1 MEQNFNLYHIFYTVA
16 KCKNISGAARELF
29 ISQPAISKAISKL
42 EANLNTTLFLRSSRG
57 VKLTET
63 GEILFKQVETAF
75 AAISQG
81 EKQLQRIQ
89 KLGMGHLSI
98 GVSTTL
104 CKYIL
109 LPILQPFVKEN
120 PHIQISISCQSS
132 KETLEALNSGAIDI
146 GLVGATDSMEQ
157 NNSME
162 QNGFMERNGSAAS
175 INPAELK
182 DSIVSKGSIQKLI
195 FLPVM
200 EIQDIFV
207 TTRTY
212 LDHLKERI
220 PENSHL
226 SSRTAFAESTLML
239 LNKENMTRQYIDRY
253 LTRENLS
260 ASRMIEVTSLDL
272 LIEFA
277 KIDLGIACVIKDFV
291 REDLASGR
299 LVQLKMPVSIPKRQ
313 VGFAYPKSAS
323 IPASVQKF
331 LNFFEASAGQKP

>member
-16 KCKNISGAARELF
+16 KCRNISGAARELY

-42 EANLNTTLFLRSSRG
+42 EQNLNTTLFLRSSRG

-63 GEILFKQVETAF
+63 GEILYRQVESAF

-81 EKQLQRIQ
+81 EEQLMRIQ

-98 GVSTTL
+98 GVSNTL
-104 CKYIL
+104 CKYVL
-109 LPILQPFVKEN
+109 LPILQPFVKQN

-132 KETLEALNSGAIDI
+132 NETIAALENGSIDI
-146 GLVGATDSMEQ
+146 GLIGAAESME
-157 NNSME
+157 
-162 QNGFMERNGSAAS
+162 
-175 INPAELK
+175 
-182 DSIVSKGSIQKLI
+182 KLV
-195 FLPVM
+195 FLPVT

-220 PENSHL
+220 PANSHL
-226 SSRTAFAESTLML
+226 SSKTVLEESTLML
-239 LNKENMTRQYIDRY
+239 LNKENITRQYVDRY
-253 LTRENLS
+253 LSQENLTS
-260 ASRMIEVTSLDL
+260 SQMIEVTSLDL

-291 REDLASGR
+291 RDDLASGR

-313 VGFAYPKSAS
+313 IGFAYTKGSS
-323 IPASVQKF
+323 IPRSVQKF
-331 LNFFEASAGQKP
+331 LDFFEASADQTP

>member
-16 KCKNISGAARELF
+16 KCRNISGAARELY

-42 EANLNTTLFLRSSRG
+42 EQNLNTTLFLRSSRG

-63 GEILFKQVETAF
+63 GEILYRQVESAF

-81 EKQLQRIQ
+81 EEQLMRIQ

-98 GVSTTL
+98 GVSNTL
-104 CKYIL
+104 CKYVL
-109 LPILQPFVKEN
+109 LPILHPFVKQN

-132 KETLEALNSGAIDI
+132 NETIAALENGSIDI
-146 GLVGATDSMEQ
+146 GLIGAAESME
-157 NNSME
+157 
-162 QNGFMERNGSAAS
+162 
-175 INPAELK
+175 
-182 DSIVSKGSIQKLI
+182 KLV
-195 FLPVM
+195 FLPVT

-220 PENSHL
+220 PANSHL
-226 SSRTAFAESTLML
+226 SSKTVLEESTLML
-239 LNKENMTRQYIDRY
+239 LNKENITRQYVDRY
-253 LTRENLS
+253 LSQENLTS
-260 ASRMIEVTSLDL
+260 SQMIEVTSLDL

-291 REDLASGR
+291 RDDLASGR

-313 VGFAYPKSAS
+313 IGFAYTKGSS
-323 IPASVQKF
+323 IPRSVQKF
-331 LNFFEASAGQKP
+331 LDFFEASADQTP

>member
-16 KCKNISGAARELF
+16 KCKNISGAARELY

-42 EANLNTTLFLRSSRG
+42 EQNLNTTLFLRSSRG

-63 GEILFKQVETAF
+63 GEILFRQVESAF
-75 AAISQG
+75 AAISHG
-81 EKQLQRIQ
+81 EEQLMRMQ

-104 CKYIL
+104 CKYVL
-109 LPILQPFVKEN
+109 LPILQPFVKQN

-132 KETLEALNSGAIDI
+132 NETIAALENGSIDI
-146 GLVGATDSMEQ
+146 GLIGATDAME
-157 NNSME
+157 
-162 QNGFMERNGSAAS
+162 
-175 INPAELK
+175 
-182 DSIVSKGSIQKLI
+182 KLV

-220 PENSHL
+220 PAGCHL
-226 SSRTAFAESTLML
+226 SSKTVLAESTLML
-239 LNKENMTRQYIDRY
+239 LNKENITRQYVDRY
-253 LTRENLS
+253 LSQENLT
-260 ASRMIEVTSLDL
+260 ASQMIEVTSLDL

-291 REDLASGR
+291 REELASGR
-299 LVQLKMPVSIPKRQ
+299 LVQLKMPVSIPKRPI
-313 VGFAYPKSAS
+313 GFAYPGSS
-323 IPASVQKF
+323 IPQPVQKF
-331 LNFFEASAGQKP
+331 LDFFEASAVQTP

>member
-16 KCKNISGAARELF
+16 KCKNISGAARELY

-42 EANLNTTLFLRSSRG
+42 EQNLNVSLFLRSSRG
-57 VKLTET
+57 VTLTEA
-63 GEILFKQVETAF
+63 GKLLYRQVETAF
-75 AAISQG
+75 AAISKG
-81 EKQLQRIQ
+81 EEQLLRIR

-104 CKYIL
+104 CKYVL
-109 LPILQPFVKEN
+109 LPILKPFVKTH

-132 KETLEALNSGAIDI
+132 HETMEALENGTVDI
-146 GLVGATDSMEQ
+146 GLVGIPEPME
-157 NNSME
+157 
-162 QNGFMERNGSAAS
+162 
-175 INPAELK
+175 
-182 DSIVSKGSIQKLI
+182 KLV

-220 PENSHL
+220 PAGSHL
-226 SSRTAFAESTLML
+226 SARTVLAESTLML
-239 LNKENMTRQYIDRY
+239 LNKENLTRQYVDRY
-253 LTRENLS
+253 LTQENLS

-277 KIDLGIACVIKDFV
+277 KIDLGIACVIRDFV
-291 REDLASGR
+291 REELDNGHL
-299 LVQLKMPVSIPKRQ
+299 LQLKMPVSIPRRQ
-313 VGFAYPKSAS
+313 VGFAYPKGNA
-323 IPASVQKF
+323 IPETVRKF
-331 LNFFEASAGQKP
+331 LAFFETSACQTPSQTRPTP